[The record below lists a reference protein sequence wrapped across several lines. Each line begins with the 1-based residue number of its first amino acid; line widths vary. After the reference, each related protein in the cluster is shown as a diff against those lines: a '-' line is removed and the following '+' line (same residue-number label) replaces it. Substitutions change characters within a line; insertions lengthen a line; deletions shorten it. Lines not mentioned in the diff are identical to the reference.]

1 MSRFKFTRY
10 IPSPLE
16 DLDFADLVNK
26 LQDFFLE
33 SGFGTQFSPGQQAA
47 QSREGLLYA
56 LAEVLKDDEALP
68 DEWRVE
74 LQEFV
79 EDFPDRELSGEVQEF
94 LNQVLEQLLQQGF
107 IRETE
112 SGEPFTGQGENGEVG
127 VPDSYVEYELAGKGV
142 DLLGYQTLKSLLGSL
157 GRSRFG
163 QHDSDR
169 LATGVGSDA
178 ASRPYEFGDT
188 LNLDIPATLLNSV
201 RRAGLQIPLDLDYQD
216 LRVHQ
221 TEDTNSCAT
230 VLMLDCSHSM
240 ILYGEDRFTPAKK
253 VALALAHLIRTRFP
267 GDSVDVV
274 LFHDSAESIPLAKLA
289 SVKVGPYHTNTCE
302 GLKLARRILR
312 NRRKEMRQIIM
323 ITDGKP
329 SAMTLPGGRIYK
341 NSFGLDPMIL
351 RETFREVRNCSRW
364 GITINTFMV
373 AQDYYLVEFVRRV
386 ARMSHGKAYFTTT
399 LNLANYILLDFV
411 GGKSKRVH

>member
-1 MSRFKFTRY
+1 MSRFKFTKY

-33 SGFGTQFSPGQQAA
+33 SGFGTQFSRGQQAA

-68 DEWRVE
+68 DEWCKE

-79 EDFPDRELSGEVQEF
+79 DDFPDRELSGEVQEF
-94 LNQVLEQLLQQGF
+94 LNQVIEQLLQQGF
-107 IRETE
+107 IRATE
-112 SGEPFTGQGENGEVG
+112 SGEPFSGQGENGEVG
-127 VPDSYVEYELAGKGV
+127 VPDLHVEYELADKGV

-201 RRAGLQIPLDLDYQD
+201 RRAGLKIPLNLDYQD

-253 VALALAHLIRTRFP
+253 VALALTHLIRTRFP
-267 GDSVDVV
+267 GDSIDVV
-274 LFHDSAESIPLAKLA
+274 LFHDSAESIPLEKLA

-351 RETFREVRNCSRW
+351 RETFREVRNCRRW

-386 ARMSHGKAYFTTT
+386 ARMSLGKAYFATA

-411 GGKSKRVH
+411 GGKGQRVH

>member
-1 MSRFKFTRY
+1 M
-10 IPSPLE
+10 
-16 DLDFADLVNK
+16 
-26 LQDFFLE
+26 
-33 SGFGTQFSPGQQAA
+33 
-47 QSREGLLYA
+47 YA
-56 LAEVLKDDEALP
+56 LADVLKDDEALS
-68 DEWRVE
+68 DKWRRE

-79 EDFPDRELSGEVQEF
+79 VEYPKRKLSGEVQEF
-94 LNQVLEQLLQQGF
+94 LDQVLEQLLQQGF
-107 IRETE
+107 IRETAGGDPF
-112 SGEPFTGQGENGEVG
+112 GETGEDGEIG
-127 VPDSYVEYELAGKGV
+127 VPDSHVEFELADKGV
-142 DLLGYQTLKSLLGSL
+142 YLLGHKTLKSLLGSL
-157 GRSRFG
+157 ERSYFV

-188 LNLDIPATLLNSV
+188 LNLDIPETLLNSV

-240 ILYGEDRFTPAKK
+240 ILYGEDQFTPAKK

-267 GDSVDVV
+267 GDSSDVV
-274 LFHDSAESIPLAKLA
+274 LFHDSAESITLSKLA

-312 NRRKEMRQIIM
+312 KRRKEMHQIIM

-351 RETFREVRNCSRW
+351 RETFREVRTCRRW
-364 GITINTFMV
+364 GIIINTFMV

-386 ARMSHGKAYFTTT
+386 ARMSQGKAYFANT

-411 GGKSKRVH
+411 GGKGKRVH

>member
-1 MSRFKFTRY
+1 MSRFVFTNY
-10 IPSPLE
+10 IANPLE
-16 DLDFADLVNK
+16 ELDFGDLLNRLK
-26 LQDFFLE
+26 DFFLA
-33 SGFGTQFSPGQQAA
+33 SGFPTRSSPRREPV

-56 LAEVLKDDEALP
+56 LAVVLKDNEALP
-68 DEWRVE
+68 DKWRRE
-74 LQEFV
+74 LREFV
-79 EDFPDRELSGEVQEF
+79 AESPHRKLSGEVEEF
-94 LNQVLEQLLQQGF
+94 LSQILEQLLQQGF
-107 IRETE
+107 VQETE
-112 SGEPFTGQGENGEVG
+112 PGITPGWRGQQGEIGEPA
-127 VPDSYVEYELAGKGV
+127 SHVEYELTERGV
-142 DLLGYQTLKSLLGSL
+142 DLLGSATLKSLLGSL

-178 ASRPYEFGDT
+178 ASRPYEFGDA
-188 LNLDIPATLLNSV
+188 LNLDIPETLLNSV

-253 VALALAHLIRTRFP
+253 VALALAHLIRIRFP
-267 GDSVDVV
+267 GDSIDVV
-274 LFHDSAESIPLAKLA
+274 LFHDSAESIPLGRLA

-302 GLKLARRILR
+302 GLKLARRLLR
-312 NRRKEMRQIIM
+312 NRRREMRQIIM

-341 NSFGLDPMIL
+341 NSLGLDPMIL
-351 RETFREVRNCSRW
+351 RETLREVRTCRRW
-364 GITINTFMV
+364 GIPINTFMV
-373 AQDYYLVEFVRRV
+373 AQDYALVEFVRQV
-386 ARMSHGKAYFTTT
+386 ARMSLGKAYFATT
-399 LNLANYILLDFV
+399 LNLAHYILLDFV
-411 GGKSKRVH
+411 GGKGKRVH

>member
-1 MSRFKFTRY
+1 MSRFKFTNY

-16 DLDFADLVNK
+16 ELDFADLVDK
-26 LQDFFLE
+26 LKDFFLE
-33 SGFGTQFSPGQQAA
+33 SGFGTQFSPWQQPTR
-47 QSREGLLYA
+47 SREGLLYA
-56 LAEVLKDDEALP
+56 LADVLKNNETLP
-68 DEWRVE
+68 DKWRRE

-79 EDFPDRELSGEVQEF
+79 DEYPHRKLSGEVQEF
-94 LNQVLEQLLQQGF
+94 LSQVLEQLLQQGF
-107 IRETE
+107 VREAE
-112 SGEPFTGQGENGEVG
+112 NDELNRPGEGGEVG
-127 VPDSYVEYELAGKGV
+127 APDSHVEYELADKGV
-142 DLLGYQTLKSLLGSL
+142 DLLGYKTLKNLLGSL
-157 GRSRFG
+157 GRSHFG

-178 ASRPYEFGDT
+178 ASRPYEYGDT
-188 LNLDIPATLLNSV
+188 LNLDIPETLLNSV
-201 RRAGLQIPLDLDYQD
+201 RRTGLQIPLDLDYQD

-267 GDSVDVV
+267 GDSIDVV

-302 GLKLARRILR
+302 GLKLARRLLR
-312 NRRKEMRQIIM
+312 NRRKEMRQIVM

-329 SAMTLPGGRIYK
+329 SAMTLAGGRIYK

-351 RETFREVRNCSRW
+351 RETFREVRNCRRW

-386 ARMSHGKAYFTTT
+386 ARMSLGKAYFTTT

-411 GGKSKRVH
+411 GGKGKRVH

>member
-16 DLDFADLVNK
+16 ELDFADLVDK
-26 LQDFFLE
+26 LKDFFLE
-33 SGFGTQFSPGQQAA
+33 SGFGTQFSPWQQPTR
-47 QSREGLLYA
+47 SREGLLYA
-56 LAEVLKDDEALP
+56 LADVLKDNEALP
-68 DEWRVE
+68 DKWRRE

-79 EDFPDRELSGEVQEF
+79 DEYPNRKLSGEVQEF

-107 IRETE
+107 VRESE
-112 SGEPFTGQGENGEVG
+112 KEESLSQSGEEGEVG
-127 VPDSYVEYELAGKGV
+127 VPASRVEYELADKGV
-142 DLLGYQTLKSLLGSL
+142 DLLGHKTLKNLLGSL

-178 ASRPYEFGDT
+178 ASRPYEFGDI
-188 LNLDIPATLLNSV
+188 LNLDIPETLLNSV

-267 GDSVDVV
+267 GDSIDVV

-302 GLKLARRILR
+302 GLKLARRVLR

-351 RETFREVRNCSRW
+351 RETFREVRNCRRW

-386 ARMSHGKAYFTTT
+386 ARMSLGKAYFATT

-411 GGKSKRVH
+411 GGKGKRVH